1 MREIHLKA
9 NLLHKIQHWKNII
22 RLTICKTIK
31 IMTNF
36 IAFKLR
42 KKLLV
47 VVAEIIMLIHFMYIG
62 QHNFIV

>member
-9 NLLHKIQHWKNII
+9 NLLHKIQHCKNVI
-22 RLTICKTIK
+22 RLTICKTLK

-42 KKLLV
+42 K
-47 VVAEIIMLIHFMYIG
+47 
-62 QHNFIV
+62 NF